1 LIATGVLITQ
11 VLFFLAV
18 DWAAATLTR
27 VFVAQ

>member
-1 LIATGVLITQ
+1 VLIIQ